1 MVSRVR
7 SIDAL
12 RTIDRVLHSRRNEV
26 SYSGDRLV
34 EVEPVK
40 AIEEVETSFD
50 RMQYEPNKEDIQK
63 LVDEAQDVLH
73 RANGQ
78 LTFKVHEG
86 TGRILVQVIEKES
99 KEVLREIPPEKMLDV
114 IAGIWQWSG
123 IVVDRKE

>member
-1 MVSRVR
+1 MSQRVE

-12 RTIDRVLHSRRNEV
+12 KTIDRVLHSNRNGV

-34 EVEPVK
+34 EPIKAVEG
-40 AIEEVETSFD
+40 IETSFD
-50 RMQYEPNKEDIQK
+50 RVQYEPSKDQVQK
-63 LVDEAQDVLH
+63 LADEAQSVLQ
-73 RANGQ
+73 RVNAQ

-86 TGRILVQVIEKES
+86 TGRTLVQVVEKDS

-123 IVVDRKE
+123 IAVDRME

>member
-12 RTIDRVLHSRRNEV
+12 RTIDRVLHSSPHRV
-26 SYSGDRLV
+26 SYTEDRV
-34 EVEPVK
+34 VEPVK
-40 AIEEVETSFD
+40 AVEGIETSFD
-50 RMQYEPNKEDIQK
+50 RMQYEPNKEHIQK
-63 LVDEAQDVLH
+63 LVDEAQSVLQ
-73 RANGQ
+73 RVNGQ

-86 TGRILVQVIEKES
+86 TGRILVQVVEKET

-123 IVVDRKE
+123 IAVDRKE

>member
-1 MVSRVR
+1 MSQRVE

-12 RTIDRVLHSRRNEV
+12 KTIDRVLHSNRNGV

-34 EVEPVK
+34 EPIKAVEG
-40 AIEEVETSFD
+40 IETSFD
-50 RMQYEPNKEDIQK
+50 RVQYEPSKEQVQK
-63 LVDEAQDVLH
+63 HVDEAQSVLQ
-73 RANGQ
+73 RVNAQ

-86 TGRILVQVIEKES
+86 TGRTLVQVVEKDS

-123 IVVDRKE
+123 IAVDRME